1 MHAAEMFTHKAVE
14 LSGGSML
21 MLGWL
26 GLALGQAG
34 RTAEARGVL
43 EKLQAA
49 PDRQVQR
56 LSAAAR

>member
-1 MHAAEMFTHKAVE
+1 MFTHKAVE

-49 PDRQVQR
+49 ADRQVQR
-56 LSAAAR
+56 LSPAAR